1 MKSLPSY
8 ITPSYIGALRTHQSH
23 KHPTGEASSLR
34 PHLHAM
40 CLAEAARSTPATSSL
55 FVELFGLIHLAAF
68 LFTTALQVSE
78 PASTV
83 EVS

>member
-1 MKSLPSY
+1 MQFVWQKQRVARQQL
-8 ITPSYIGALRTHQSH
+8 
-23 KHPTGEASSLR
+23 
-34 PHLHAM
+34 
-40 CLAEAARSTPATSSL
+40 LAF

-83 EVS
+83 DVS

>member
-1 MKSLPSY
+1 MKRLPSN

-23 KHPTGEASSLR
+23 KRQGRRRRCGHTCMQCVWQKQRVARQQL
-34 PHLHAM
+34 
-40 CLAEAARSTPATSSL
+40 LAF

-83 EVS
+83 DVS